1 MAQEPDLVVYAG
13 FSDAQLVKEANR
25 VVALYRK
32 KGEEAQ
38 KAFQD
43 AQGRVTNTEAARAH
57 MRELDRMSKMYDP
70 VYRAAKA
77 YEAEV
82 QRLDRALKVGAITQ
96 SRYAAEVQK
105 AASQLQMAQGG
116 VQAVGRGLGRNFTMQ
131 VQNAAFQVGDF
142 AVQIA
147 SGTSASRAFAQ
158 QMPQLLGG
166 FGVLGAVAGAVVA
179 VAAPLA
185 ASLLGSG
192 VSAEELGKRIEKLNS
207 LLGDYRSAIDNAL
220 MPMDEL
226 WKRFGQGATAAKETY
241 GALLAISR
249 LEYLQGMRETVDGM
263 ASSLGRVTQL
273 LENYREAEAKVGKGL
288 TAQESAAL
296 MAGAADE
303 LQRSLGL
310 TVAEAERLV
319 SAFDRVRQARLDE
332 DPTALADA
340 MRDYGR
346 AIIDAYEWGAE
357 IPPQMLE
364 SAKAAYEFSINA
376 REAAHMAGDAAQA
389 GGDAAA
395 AAEQAARA
403 TAEWAATMAGVRA
416 EISAIVSELSR
427 IGGGMIQNAGRFA
440 ELSALREGK
449 SLAEAARERQRVQMD
464 AEFAVREAEAGSW
477 LGRTLIRGERAIAEQ
492 GMALDARI
500 DAAREETRKAEAE
513 ARKAER
519 RAAAG
524 GAKKGREAPSMFDS
538 ADRQLQTLE
547 REITLIGKSTEEV
560 AKARAAWAMLDAA
573 KKQGIPVTEE
583 LTRKIDAEAAKIG
596 ELAAEQE
603 RLTTISDRVQD
614 ALRGAFDGIFDDPKE
629 ALKDL
634 GKQLLMLALQM
645 QLVKSFPGTF
655 GSGGIIP
662 LGFATGGYTGAGGK
676 YDPAGIVHRGEYV
689 MDAETVRRAG
699 GPSMFDALRR
709 NLRGYAGGGYVGS
722 VPARAGRD
730 AGGTS
735 VQIIDQRRGDAPA
748 IQTERQRGPDGRE
761 MVRVIVAEDL
771 ARGKYD
777 KVMGGR
783 FGARPVVPRY

>member
-13 FSDAQLVKEANR
+13 FSDAQLVREANR

-38 KAFQD
+38 RAFQD

-96 SRYAAEVQK
+96 SRYTAEVQK

-192 VSAEELGKRIEKLNS
+192 VSAEELGKRIDKLNS
-207 LLGDYRSAIDNAL
+207 LLGEYRSAIDSAL

-226 WKRFGQGATAAKETY
+226 WKRFGQGATAARETY
-241 GALLAISR
+241 GALLDISR

-296 MAGAADE
+296 MAGAAAE

-310 TVAEAERLV
+310 TVAEAQRLAA
-319 SAFDRVRQARLDE
+319 AFERVRQARLED

-340 MRDYGR
+340 AREYGR
-346 AIIDAYEWGAE
+346 AIVEAYERGAD
-357 IPPQMLE
+357 IPPQLLE
-364 SAKAAYEFSINA
+364 AAKGANNLSINA
-376 REAAHMAGDAAQA
+376 REFADIIDGVPSGMDAIAS
-389 GGDAAA
+389 AAA
-395 AAEQAARA
+395 
-403 TAEWAATMAGVRA
+403 G
-416 EISAIVSELSR
+416 IVSELNNAIAAADRLRSAGISDQRRAQIELDYRTDPVSR
-427 IGGGMIQNAGRFA
+427 AGALAAAKFDAEVGQAGMDAWLFDQMR
-440 ELSALREGK
+440 REAVAA
-449 SLAEAARERQRVQMD
+449 AEATARLNQERERLN
-464 AEFAVREAEAGSW
+464 E
-477 LGRTLIRGERAIAEQ
+477 
-492 GMALDARI
+492 I
-500 DAAREETRKAEAE
+500 DRKAEQDAKRQ
-513 ARKAER
+513 ASGGRKSR
-519 RAAAG
+519 D
-524 GAKKGREAPSMFDS
+524 KPDLFDA
-538 ADRQLQTLE
+538 ADRQLQSLE

-560 AKARAAWAMLDAA
+560 ARARAAWAMLDEA

-583 LTRKIDAEAAKIG
+583 LTRRIDAEAAKIA
-596 ELAAEQE
+596 ELTAEQE
-603 RLTTISDRVQD
+603 HLTTISDRVQG
-614 ALRGAFDGIFDDPKE
+614 ALKNAFDGIFDDPKE

-645 QLVKSFPGTF
+645 QLVRSFPGTF

-662 LGFATGGYTGAGGK
+662 LLPGLVAGGYTGAGGK

-722 VPARAGRD
+722 VPGRVGGN
-730 AGGTS
+730 AAGTS
-735 VQIIDQRRGDAPA
+735 IQIIDQRRGDAPA